1 LKLSKLI
8 LLLLLISNFPISNAD
23 SNAETLGVDFLEP
36 QNGDVLSSP
45 FKVRFVVKG
54 MDLRPAGDL
63 TVNTGHHH
71 LLINSQTIEVGKM
84 VPANDTHIH
93 FGKGQTET
101 TLDLPKGQH
110 RLTLQ
115 FANGVHESYG
125 DVMSKT
131 IEISVQ

>member
-8 LLLLLISNFPISNAD
+8 FLLLLISNFSI

-36 QNGDVLSSP
+36 QNGDVLSGP

-71 LLINSQTIEVGKM
+71 LLINSQAIEAGKI

-101 TLDLPKGQH
+101 TLDLPKGRH

-115 FANGVHESYG
+115 FANGMHESYG

>member
-1 LKLSKLI
+1 MKLSKLI
-8 LLLLLISNFPISNAD
+8 LLLLLISNFSI

-36 QNGDVLSSP
+36 QNGDVLSGP

-71 LLINSQTIEVGKM
+71 LLINSQTIEAGKM

-93 FGKGQTET
+93 LEKARQK
-101 TLDLPKGQH
+101 LHLICL
-110 RLTLQ
+110 R
-115 FANGVHESYG
+115 G
-125 DVMSKT
+125 DIV
-131 IEISVQ
+131 